1 MAPVLEGRPGGWRI
15 CIGVLAVLVLAA
27 LALTNPA
34 KGSASAIPSQAGEWI
49 VLDSGQFGNQVWSV
63 RAMHESAGSSSRSN
77 EDRESCIWIG
87 AERQLGKY
95 NFHRSSFRR
104 CDSLPARSAVGAAPL
119 VASGVFT
126 GTGTGQDLTAVG
138 MIFPAAVRRARVTE
152 SDGSSTEIRTESF
165 DTEEARSA
173 GLDDYRYAVF
183 SVRGPW
189 CASSLASI
197 SRTGRTL
204 WSGAVDAP
212 C

>member
-104 CDSLPARSAVGAAPL
+104 CDSLPARSAVGGGAARRERRVHGYRHRP
-119 VASGVFT
+119 GPHR
-126 GTGTGQDLTAVG
+126 GGDDL
-138 MIFPAAVRRARVTE
+138 
-152 SDGSSTEIRTESF
+152 S
-165 DTEEARSA
+165 
-173 GLDDYRYAVF
+173 
-183 SVRGPW
+183 RGGP
-189 CASSLASI
+189 
-197 SRTGRTL
+197 
-204 WSGAVDAP
+204 SGAGHGVGWELDRNQDREL
-212 C
+212 